1 MVGRRLEGAQVR
13 VWKGVRPLAVSLG
26 VMAAVTAI
34 LWHIN
39 LTTAG
44 PRGLIY
50 IYLFP
55 VALIAALFN
64 GRLAGLCAALAMVCA
79 DLFLQEPLYSLANDN
94 PVEYGDLICFAL
106 LAVTAIKFI
115 RVLARPATKGPDAG
129 SRYGWR

>member
-13 VWKGVRPLAVSLG
+13 VLKGVRPLAVSLG

-64 GRLAGLCAALAMVCA
+64 GRPPSRWSA
-79 DLFLQEPLYSLANDN
+79 PIYSCRSHYTVSPMIILSNMAT
-94 PVEYGDLICFAL
+94 LS
-106 LAVTAIKFI
+106 
-115 RVLARPATKGPDAG
+115 VLH
-129 SRYGWR
+129 SWR